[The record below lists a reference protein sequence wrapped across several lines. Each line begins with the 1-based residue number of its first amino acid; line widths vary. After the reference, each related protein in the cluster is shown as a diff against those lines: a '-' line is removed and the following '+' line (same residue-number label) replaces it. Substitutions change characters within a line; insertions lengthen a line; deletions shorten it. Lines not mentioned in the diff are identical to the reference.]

1 MKSGA
6 RGVLLA
12 RTVDTIT
19 WARARV
25 KQGMWLVTQTMEEA
39 GNQTVKISKEGIP

>member
-6 RGVLLA
+6 RGVLLT
-12 RTVDTIT
+12 RTMNTIT

-25 KQGMWLVTQTMEEA
+25 KQGMWLVTETMEEA
-39 GNQTVKISKEGIP
+39 DNQTAKISKEGIP

>member
-6 RGVLLA
+6 RGVLLT
-12 RTVDTIT
+12 RMVDTIT

-39 GNQTVKISKEGIP
+39 GNQTAKMSKEEIP

>member
-6 RGVLLA
+6 RGVLLT

-39 GNQTVKISKEGIP
+39 DNQTAKMSKEEIV